1 MPMTY
6 TDELVR
12 SDAESFGLVVQ
23 GEETIDE
30 LRARLANFFEIK
42 HGDKVAAWEVRT
54 GRPWSD
60 MTPGEARVLCRKHPD
75 LMGNPGVMSRLL
87 APVG

>member
-1 MPMTY
+1 MTY

-42 HGDKVAAWEVRT
+42 HGDKIAAWEVRT
-54 GRPWSD
+54 RRPWNE
-60 MTPGEARVLCRKHPD
+60 MTPAEASELCKKHPD
-75 LMGNPGVMSRLL
+75 LLGNPGVLSRLY